1 MRRYD
6 VHVKVGTAGTFEL
19 IKENVNSVGL
29 QGDDY
34 WNECFTWQ
42 ELKDIVPRMKALGW
56 KLAIEPV
63 EEYETSGKIHL
74 FPFTYGINHEVQLI
88 TISGLRLIMT
98 RDTGSLKIPG
108 NIYHP
113 FGY

>member
-6 VHVKVGTAGTFEL
+6 VQVRIGAAGTFEL
-19 IKENVNSVGL
+19 IKENVGPAGF

-42 ELKDIVPRMKALGW
+42 ELKDIMPRMKALGW
-56 KLAIEPV
+56 KVSISPV
-63 EEYETSGKIHL
+63 EEYEASEKIHL

-88 TISGLRLIMT
+88 SISGLRLILT
-98 RDTGSLKIPG
+98 RSAGLLGTPG
-108 NIYHP
+108 NMYHP
-113 FGY
+113 FSH